1 MFKIN
6 IGTNEGKTYHFES
19 ESEELL
25 GKKLHE
31 ILQGKDL
38 KEDLEGYEFEITGA
52 SDKAGFTSME
62 SVEGIALKK
71 VLLSYGKAMKKR
83 IRKEGK
89 KKIGRNKPK
98 GLRLR
103 KTVRGNTISNDI
115 VQINLKITKEG
126 SKKLSDIFPD
136 QVKGKVKEN
145 RKSKREKAREEAK
158 AKPVEVTEEKSE

>member
-1 MFKIN
+1 
-6 IGTNEGKTYHFES
+6 
-19 ESEELL
+19 
-25 GKKLHE
+25 
-31 ILQGKDL
+31 
-38 KEDLEGYEFEITGA
+38 
-52 SDKAGFTSME
+52 
-62 SVEGIALKK
+62 
-71 VLLSYGKAMKKR
+71 MKKR

-115 VQINLKITKEG
+115 IQINLKITKEG